1 MSATTAH
8 QPPFLLG
15 IDYGTESCRA
25 AIIDAVGTPLAF
37 ASTPYTT
44 SFPQSGWA
52 EQRVEDWERALV
64 RSTRRAVE
72 EAGIDPAQ
80 IAGIG
85 YDATSLT
92 FVALD
97 ENDRPLRPAMMWMDV
112 RATEQVARVPA
123 TLDSMK
129 NPGRVRTIA
138 ASAEMFPFK
147 AAWLKE
153 NEPEIY
159 QRAAHLLDAPDWL
172 GHKLTGVFQTN
183 ENSASAKMYHDRSI
197 GGFARE
203 FYAGIGCEDA
213 LEKVP
218 HPVRPL
224 GTHLGELTAAMAA
237 ELGLPAGIPVAEG
250 CIDAYSGQIGLN
262 VLSPGRMA
270 LITGS
275 SHALLGQA
283 PLEVA
288 DAGLLGAFAD
298 SVIPGQCT
306 VEGALVSSGSSVRWF
321 RDNFALDVVERGEQE
336 GLVAYNIL
344 NDESKDLP
352 PGSEGLIINPY
363 FQGSRTPITDSK
375 ARAIIWGLS
384 LSHTRAHVYH
394 ALQESICYSVAHNL
408 RAMASSGY
416 EVQKLVACGGA
427 LRSPAW
433 IQMHADVTGVPITL
447 TKVQDAVA
455 LGGCIMAAAAGGVY
469 PSLAD
474 AAEAMVHETAVLDPD
489 PVKHEQ
495 YKYLVDAYT
504 ETFPR
509 LRDLEHDMYEHLVAA
524 RVE

>member
-1 MSATTAH
+1 MPTPAGT
-8 QPPFLLG
+8 QPPYLLG
-15 IDYGTESCRA
+15 IDYGTESCRV
-25 AIIDAVGTPLAF
+25 AIIDSVGTPLAF
-37 ASTPYTT
+37 ASTPYAT
-44 SFPQSGWA
+44 SFPQPGWA
-52 EQRVEDWERALV
+52 EQKVEDWEKALV
-64 RSTRRAVE
+64 SSTRRAVAE
-72 EAGIDPAQ
+72 SGVEPAQ

-112 RATEQVARVPA
+112 RATEQVSRVPDA
-123 TLDSMK
+123 LNAMAS
-129 NPGRVRTIA
+129 PGRVRTIA

-153 NEPEIY
+153 VEPENY
-159 QRAAHLLDAPDWL
+159 AKAAHLLDAPDWL

-213 LEKVP
+213 LDKVP
-218 HPVRPL
+218 HPVVPL
-224 GTHLGELTAAMAA
+224 GTPLGHLTPAIAA
-237 ELGLPAGIPVAEG
+237 ELGLPAGIPVAQG

-283 PLEVA
+283 PLAVA

-344 NDESKDLP
+344 NEESRDIP
-352 PGSEGLIINPY
+352 PGSDGLVINPY
-363 FQGSRTPITDSK
+363 FQGSRTPVTDSK
-375 ARAIIWGLS
+375 ARATIWGLS
-384 LSHTRAHVYH
+384 LSHTRAHLYH

-408 RAMASSGY
+408 RAMAAGGY
-416 EVQKLVACGGA
+416 EVRELVACGGA

-455 LGGCIMAAAAGGVY
+455 LGGAIMAAAAGGVY
-469 PSLAD
+469 RSLTE
-474 AAEAMVHETAVLDPD
+474 AAEAMVQPTAVLEPD
-489 PVKHEQ
+489 PTKHGQ
-495 YKYLVDAYT
+495 YQYFVDAYV
-504 ETFPR
+504 ETYPR
-509 LRDLEHDMYEHLVAA
+509 LRDLQHDMYAHLAQA
-524 RVE
+524 